1 MYIFYFKI
9 AIINLLREIL
19 GFCPADWVDDV
30 DTAIESVNPYK
41 YQEKFSLN
49 SGYIFIEAIDLIPSL
64 SNKRFVYHFFF
75 YIL

>member
-1 MYIFYFKI
+1 MIYLPFKI

-41 YQEKFSLN
+41 YRAKFSLN
-49 SGYIFIEAIDLIPSL
+49 SGYIYAEAMDLIPSL
-64 SNKRFVYHFFF
+64 SSKRLVELLF
-75 YIL
+75 YVSK